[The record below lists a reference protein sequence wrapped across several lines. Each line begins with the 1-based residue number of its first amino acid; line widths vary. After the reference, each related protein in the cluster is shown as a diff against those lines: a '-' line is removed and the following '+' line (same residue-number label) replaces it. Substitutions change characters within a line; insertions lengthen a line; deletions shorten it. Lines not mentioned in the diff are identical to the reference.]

1 MYPNGLIPTIP
12 YAMKTSLLKELLDLG
27 DAFEQQAPD
36 PAGQTVAHFL
46 AWAEANGHAA
56 GPPPPV
62 AAEQYYTAAIP
73 LLPTIIAQYLTIA
86 ARHFRHYVKKALTT
100 VPLLSFDDFISLVY
114 LAERGQMTKTE
125 LVEATLNEKSS
136 GLLVIK
142 RLTAQGFVAE
152 SDDAQ
157 DRRSRR
163 LTLTPAG
170 YAVLGAVQPAMN
182 QASQLLTGDL
192 SAAEQQQLGT
202 LLVRLDTFHQPLY
215 RHQRDA
221 SLTELHAVALPPTPT
236 LP

>member
-1 MYPNGLIPTIP
+1 
-12 YAMKTSLLKELLDLG
+12 MKTPLLKNLLDLG
-27 DAFEQQAPD
+27 DAFEQQVPD
-36 PAGQTVAHFL
+36 PAGHTVARFL
-46 AWAEANGHAA
+46 AWAAAQGHAPE
-56 GPPPPV
+56 PPSPPV

-114 LAERGQMTKTE
+114 LAERGRMTKTE

-170 YAVLGAVQPAMN
+170 YAVLQAVQPAMN
-182 QASQLLTGDL
+182 QASLLLAGGL

-202 LLVRLDTFHQPLY
+202 LLVRLDAFHQPLF
-215 RHQRDA
+215 RQQRDA
-221 SLTELHAVALPPTPT
+221 SLADLHNLALPPAPASSTP
-236 LP
+236 